1 MKAMRGYN
9 LLSSPGAAE
18 VPGRWGCLLQ
28 ELTNLIS
35 RARQLRE
42 AVRAAFSYTGLRVK
56 QTGHL
61 LASPSGQFKR
71 NT

>member
-1 MKAMRGYN
+1 MKAMRGYD

-18 VPGRWGCLLQ
+18 VPGRWGRLLQ

-42 AVRAAFSYTGLRVK
+42 TVRAAFSDTGLRVK
-56 QTGHL
+56 
-61 LASPSGQFKR
+61 
-71 NT
+71 